1 MRCNCHDW
9 LVFRPIIN
17 IGGKKR
23 THRSIVRICLR
34 AKVDGNFNVITID
47 CGVHGPPRWS
57 NVSHYTAYSWR
68 DRMLNPILRTTT
80 SVQERPALHQYEI
93 SDPCDSVSPRAVRP
107 YAYNLHNF
115 NYHNRTSTT
124 AAAAAATTSTT
135 LRETVDCTVRDW
147 SIDPLVRVVYRY
159 CRLSRI
165 DRIDID
171 NVVVSPREPATVSTA
186 KCKEKKKKPEQR
198 ARRNSNTRDL
208 PRNFFLFFVL
218 SYTLPC
224 PSRTTLV
231 FYCYRSTS
239 LRRISFFVAHK
250 HCYDWFRANRN
261 PVELS
266 NCRKLFRKQS
276 MKVSIID
283 RHLKFLYTRRTVL
296 VTGKISDFE
305 IISDAL
311 PVDFTYNDYSRAI
324 FNKFHINTY
333 KSNIFIRVFQTIG
346 KNRENLRFRYF
357 SI

>member
-17 IGGKKR
+17 IGEKKR

-124 AAAAAATTSTT
+124 AAAAATTSTT

-186 KCKEKKKKPEQR
+186 KCKEKKKNQNNAPGVIPILEIYR
-198 ARRNSNTRDL
+198 ET
-208 PRNFFLFFVL
+208 FFYS
-218 SYTLPC
+218 SYYPIPC
-224 PSRTTLV
+224 PAPLALLWFSTVIVLRRSAEFRFSSRTNIVMIDFGQTE
-231 FYCYRSTS
+231 
-239 LRRISFFVAHK
+239 IQ
-250 HCYDWFRANRN
+250 
-261 PVELS
+261 S
-266 NCRKLFRKQS
+266 NCPTVGNYSENNRWKYRL
-276 MKVSIID
+276 SIDISNSC
-283 RHLKFLYTRRTVL
+283 TRA
-296 VTGKISDFE
+296 E
-305 IISDAL
+305 
-311 PVDFTYNDYSRAI
+311 
-324 FNKFHINTY
+324 
-333 KSNIFIRVFQTIG
+333 
-346 KNRENLRFRYF
+346 RF
-357 SI
+357 